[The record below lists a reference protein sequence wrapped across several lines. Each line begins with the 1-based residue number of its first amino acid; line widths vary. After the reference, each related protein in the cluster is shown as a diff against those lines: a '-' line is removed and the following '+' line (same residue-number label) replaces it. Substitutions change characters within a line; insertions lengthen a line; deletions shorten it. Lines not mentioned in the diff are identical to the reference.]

1 MKLLFQVLARFSV
14 ALLILG
20 ALFGSGYVGGW
31 PFFACIAAMTVV
43 ALHEYYSVL
52 PTKNIYPSVRLGISC
67 ALALLVIA
75 QLSEDLRRAVLRME
89 EAPLGLSDLNVINGA
104 LHMTLIVLL
113 VCVAGTLIAQF
124 RMTEGQSQVANA
136 ATTVFGVVYVGL
148 MFSFALHM
156 RYIDV
161 PALMGQE
168 HAHEFA
174 RRMGALAFVIAPVWL
189 SDSAAFLA
197 GNLLGKIKLAPIISP
212 GKTLE
217 GAIGGLVGAVAGAL
231 IIGMWLGMN
240 PSRAAALGIVMGTVG
255 PLGDL
260 GKSVL
265 KRDLGIK
272 DFGTIFGPH
281 GGVLDRFDAILFNM
295 PLIYWYFWFLV
306 MASP

>member
-1 MKLLFQVLARFSV
+1 
-14 ALLILG
+14 
-20 ALFGSGYVGGW
+20 VGGW
-31 PFFACIAAMTVV
+31 PFFACIAVMTVI
-43 ALHEYYSVL
+43 ALHEYYSAL
-52 PTKNIYPSVRLGISC
+52 PAKNIHPNVRLGVFCS
-67 ALALLVIA
+67 LALLVIA
-75 QLSEDLRRAVLRME
+75 QLSEELRQSVIKMGGAS
-89 EAPLGLSDLNVINGA
+89 LGLDDLNVVNGA
-104 LHMTLIVLL
+104 LHMTLLVLL

-124 RMTEGQSQVANA
+124 RMREGQSQVANA

-148 MFSFALHM
+148 LFSFALHM
-156 RYIDV
+156 RYIDI
-161 PALMGQE
+161 PSLMGKTADE
-168 HAHEFA
+168 VWIWDFA
-174 RRMGALAFVIAPVWL
+174 TRMGALAFIVGPVWL
-189 SDSAAFLA
+189 SDSLAFLA
-197 GNLLGKIKLAPIISP
+197 GNLWGKIKLAPVISP

-217 GAIGGLVGAVAGAL
+217 GALGGLLGATIGAL
-231 IIGMWLGMN
+231 IVGTWLGMN
-240 PSRAAALGIVMGTVG
+240 PARAIALGVVMGTVG

>member
-1 MKLLFQVLARFSV
+1 MKLLLQVLARLLV
-14 ALLILG
+14 ALLIIG

-31 PFFACIAAMTVV
+31 PFFACIAAMTVI
-43 ALHEYYSVL
+43 ALYEYYSVL
-52 PTKNIYPSVRLGISC
+52 PTRNIYPDVRLGISC
-67 ALALLVIA
+67 ALALLVVA
-75 QLSEDLRRAVLRME
+75 QLSEDLRLAVLE
-89 EAPLGLSDLNVINGA
+89 LDGSAVGLADLDVVNGA
-104 LHMTLIVLL
+104 LHMTLLVLL

-124 RMTEGQSQVANA
+124 RMVKGQSQVANS

-148 MFSFALHM
+148 LFSFALHM

-168 HAHEFA
+168 HACEFA

-189 SDSAAFLA
+189 SDSAAFLT
-197 GNLLGKIKLAPIISP
+197 GNLLGRIKLAPAISP

-217 GAIGGLVGAVAGAL
+217 GAVGGLVGAVIGAL
-231 IIGMWLGMN
+231 VIGMWLGMS
-240 PSRAAALGIVMGTVG
+240 PARAAALGIVMGTVG

-281 GGVLDRFDAILFNM
+281 GGVLDRFDAILLNM

-306 MASP
+306 MAAP